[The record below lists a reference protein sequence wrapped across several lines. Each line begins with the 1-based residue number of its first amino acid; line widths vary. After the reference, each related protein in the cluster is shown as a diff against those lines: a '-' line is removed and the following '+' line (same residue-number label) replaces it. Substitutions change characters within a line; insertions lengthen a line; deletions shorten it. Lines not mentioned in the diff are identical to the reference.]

1 MVVLLYFMYFYFLTE
16 YGPKEE
22 YIFITPLAKK
32 PRTATN
38 DDHTLAQLSA
48 SITAQVLD
56 NLKQSGLLVLF
67 NTSQQSQTV
76 PNEHN
81 LTSDPSSYVVS
92 SEYLNEQSSRPSTSV
107 SMQTV
112 PLQLHRWLPVHV
124 TFIRTYSLQLQL
136 QRQMPVMFHY
146 HIQQV

>member
-1 MVVLLYFMYFYFLTE
+1 MCC
-16 YGPKEE
+16 
-22 YIFITPLAKK
+22 YILCTFTFWQNIQKRSKSSLH
-32 PRTATN
+32 PRQKAQES
-38 DDHTLAQLSA
+38 HQLST

-56 NLKQSGLLVLF
+56 NLKQSCLLVLF
-67 NTSQQSQTV
+67 NTSHQSQVV

-81 LTSDPSSYVVS
+81 LTSVPSSYVVS
-92 SEYLNEQSSRPSTSV
+92 SENLNEQSSRLSTSA
-107 SMQTV
+107 SIQTV

-136 QRQMPVMFHY
+136 QRQMPVMFQY

>member
-1 MVVLLYFMYFYFLTE
+1 
-16 YGPKEE
+16 
-22 YIFITPLAKK
+22 
-32 PRTATN
+32 
-38 DDHTLAQLSA
+38 
-48 SITAQVLD
+48 
-56 NLKQSGLLVLF
+56 LKQSGLLVLF

-112 PLQLHRWLPVHV
+112 PLQLHRWLPVHIS
-124 TFIRTYSLQLQL
+124 FDK
-136 QRQMPVMFHY
+136 PVCGNLILGVFG
-146 HIQQV
+146 IEVSAEKS